1 MTPAFPSVEDVRE
14 RLQGLGH
21 GEIYKIAE
29 LSGVPSSTLWKI
41 RCGATPNPGMVTV
54 RKFFH
59 LLPEPA
65 TDQQDAAHG

>member
-1 MTPAFPSVEDVRE
+1 MSSLFPSVEDVRR
-14 RLQGLGH
+14 RLQGLKD

-41 RCGATPNPGMVTV
+41 RCGATPNPGMETV

-59 LLPEPA
+59 LLPECSD
-65 TDQQDAAHG
+65 TQQPEAA